1 MRMPELAL
9 PPPASQALLREGA
22 ALGVW
27 RLCAALHGREATPSG
42 QWYSAKHAL
51 AADQR
56 CNVLV
61 LPRSERSAGIMLRFG
76 DLVGEMGLLQHPV
89 IQVPTDSG
97 VTNDGQPYI
106 IFGAAEGQPI
116 VRACTS
122 LPLRER
128 LQLIVQLCDAL
139 QHAHQQGWLL
149 AEIDPA
155 MLWVSQDRKLSLMA
169 MGLLPMPDPA
179 DPFERGQSL
188 GSAPGFTS
196 PETLAGE
203 PPSLVSEVYGV
214 GALMCLLVDGRTPS
228 QFGADPEAAS
238 PASSWPG
245 LSAVERFSLDALCAK
260 AVAPRA
266 SRRHAGVEALAE
278 DLRAWLAGEN
288 HSALALTPM
297 PAPAAASALARESE
311 VATWP
316 PQSSPIK
323 KAARAALLLAGLAGL
338 SWGAWQGLHH
348 WQPSQAS
355 SSASSDAQRAPGTAP
370 VAAAGKKPA
379 ALLGGAQVKQ
389 AQPTASAASAALA
402 SGPNG
407 AAAAA
412 VKPALPS
419 QPQSRPEARP
429 EWLAQDS
436 ARAATLPSAHA
447 GSDKAASE

>member
-1 MRMPELAL
+1 MPELAL

-27 RLCAALHGREATPSG
+27 RLCAALHGREATPNG

-61 LPRSERSAGIMLRFG
+61 LPRSERAAGIMLRFG
-76 DLVGEMGLLQHPV
+76 DLAGELGHLMHPV
-89 IQVPTDSG
+89 IKVPTDSG
-97 VTNDGQPYI
+97 VTNDGQPYM

-128 LQLIVQLCDAL
+128 LQLIVSLCDAL
-139 QHAHQQGWLL
+139 RYAHQQGWLL

-155 MLWVSQDRKLSLMA
+155 LLWVSTDRTLSLMG

-179 DPFERGQSL
+179 DPFERGQGL
-188 GSAPGFTS
+188 GSAPGFAS
-196 PETLAGE
+196 PEALAGD

-214 GALMCLLVDGRTPS
+214 GALMCLLIDGRLPS

-238 PASSWPG
+238 PAASWPG

-266 SRRHAGVEALAE
+266 DRRHAGVEALAE

-297 PAPAAASALARESE
+297 PSTSTAMAQESE
-311 VATWP
+311 LPVWP
-316 PQSSPIK
+316 PKVHPVKRLAQTVM
-323 KAARAALLLAGLAGL
+323 LVLGFAGLT
-338 SWGAWQGLHH
+338 SGAWFGVQA
-348 WQPSQAS
+348 WQQRSPDS
-355 SSASSDAQRAPGTAP
+355 SSAQRLAGPTEVKAPTAP
-370 VAAAGKKPA
+370 VHEPAKVANRPKLETAAPIKPA
-379 ALLGGAQVKQ
+379 V
-389 AQPTASAASAALA
+389 TTS
-402 SGPNG
+402 
-407 AAAAA
+407 AAAAPSMPMPA
-412 VKPALPS
+412 PKATVAQPAKPQVTPPAAD
-419 QPQSRPEARP
+419 QSRGQE
-429 EWLAQDS
+429 
-436 ARAATLPSAHA
+436 
-447 GSDKAASE
+447 KAASEPEVR

>member
-1 MRMPELAL
+1 MPELAL

-27 RLCAALHGREATPSG
+27 RLCAALHGREATQSG

-61 LPRSERSAGIMLRFG
+61 LPRSERAAGIMLRFG
-76 DLVGEMGLLQHPV
+76 DLAGEMGHLDHPV
-89 IQVPTDSG
+89 IKVPTDSG
-97 VTNDGQPYI
+97 VTNDGQPYM
-106 IFGAAEGQPI
+106 IFAAAEGQPI
-116 VRACTS
+116 ARACTS

-139 QHAHQQGWLL
+139 RHAHQQGWLL

-155 MLWVSQDRKLSLMA
+155 MLWVDSSRKLSLMA

-188 GSAPGFTS
+188 GSAPGFAS
-196 PETLAGE
+196 PETLAGD

-214 GALMCLLVDGRTPS
+214 GALMCLLVDGRLPS

-297 PAPAAASALARESE
+297 PATAASMERESD

-316 PQSSPIK
+316 PQTHPLK
-323 KAARAALLLAGLAGL
+323 KAAGAVAVLASLAGL
-338 SWGAWQGLHH
+338 SWGAWQGLQV
-348 WQPSQAS
+348 WQQSQTTATHSALTTPSAGRPSMSPNTTSAIPAKKSAPLVSTLEKSPQNAS
-355 SSASSDAQRAPGTAP
+355 H
-370 VAAAGKKPA
+370 
-379 ALLGGAQVKQ
+379 
-389 AQPTASAASAALA
+389 AASA
-402 SGPNG
+402 G
-407 AAAAA
+407 AASLPATVSTAPKA
-412 VKPALPS
+412 QAPVKLK
-419 QPQSRPEARP
+419 PELLAQESARP
-429 EWLAQDS
+429 VTQASVQSTE
-436 ARAATLPSAHA
+436 
-447 GSDKAASE
+447 KAASE

>member
-1 MRMPELAL
+1 MPELAL

-27 RLCAALHGREATPSG
+27 RLCAALHGREATQHG
-42 QWYSAKHAL
+42 QWYSARHAL
-51 AADQR
+51 AADQH

-61 LPRSERSAGIMLRFG
+61 LPRSERAAGIMLRFG
-76 DLVGEMGLLQHPV
+76 DLAGELGHLNHPV
-89 IQVPTDSG
+89 IKVPTDSG
-97 VTNDGQPYI
+97 VTNDGQPYM
-106 IFGAAEGQPI
+106 IFAAAEGQPI

-128 LQLIVQLCDAL
+128 LQLIVSLCDAL
-139 QHAHQQGWLL
+139 RYAHQQGWLL
-149 AEIDPA
+149 AELDPA
-155 MLWVSQDRKLSLMA
+155 MLWVSPDRKLSLMG

-188 GSAPGFTS
+188 GSAPGLAS
-196 PETLAGE
+196 PETLAGD

-214 GALMCLLVDGRTPS
+214 GALMCLLVDGRLPS

-297 PAPAAASALARESE
+297 PSTPVSMERESDL
-311 VATWP
+311 ATWP
-316 PQSSPIK
+316 P
-323 KAARAALLLAGLAGL
+323 KAHPVKRMAQTALVLAGIAGL
-338 SWGAWQGLHH
+338 SWFGLQAWQQHSAEHAPDHAAAPVTDRATGSA
-348 WQPSQAS
+348 PSAGRS
-355 SSASSDAQRAPGTAP
+355 NVEAPGS
-370 VAAAGKKPA
+370 VKLAAATGLPRPQPMAKPKA
-379 ALLGGAQVKQ
+379 S
-389 AQPTASAASAALA
+389 PTADISSREDD
-402 SGPNG
+402 G
-407 AAAAA
+407 A
-412 VKPALPS
+412 
-419 QPQSRPEARP
+419 
-429 EWLAQDS
+429 
-436 ARAATLPSAHA
+436 
-447 GSDKAASE
+447 KAASEPETR